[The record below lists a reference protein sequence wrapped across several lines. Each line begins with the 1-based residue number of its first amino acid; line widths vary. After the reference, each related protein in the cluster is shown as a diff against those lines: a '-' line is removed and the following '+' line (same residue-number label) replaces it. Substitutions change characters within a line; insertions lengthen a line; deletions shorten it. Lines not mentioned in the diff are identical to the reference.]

1 MLNPTKKTLVAVV
14 LLLCISGSG
23 LTAYGMFWVTS
34 NIEHVDMQYSVEL
47 SISGSNRAVSL
58 TARVRHNGNPVRA
71 GISVDFYYSFNGG
84 DWIYFANGATNRGGV
99 ARATY
104 RVNANGAY
112 DFKAIASST

>member
-1 MLNPTKKTLVAVV
+1 
-14 LLLCISGSG
+14 
-23 LTAYGMFWVTS
+23 
-34 NIEHVDMQYSVEL
+34 
-47 SISGSNRAVSL
+47 L
-58 TARVRHNGNPVRA
+58 TARVRQNGNPVGA